1 MSEVLAARIAEP
13 DLAGLPDFE
22 VAAKLNAPDP
32 ALPLVPMAFSCRVI
46 AQPAVLSGELE
57 LLRIVRRKEQ
67 IPVEVSQS
75 GQPVALGTQAMIA
88 IGTLVDAVERDL
100 RVDPAVP
107 GAADQVLTMLTVV
120 ESMGLLSP
128 ATKAAILAQTVRH
141 PSWAEVNDIAVTP
154 EVIAAA
160 RGRAKFVQEN
170 G

>member
-1 MSEVLAARIAEP
+1 MSALTARIAEP
-13 DLAGLPDFE
+13 DLAGLPDYE
-22 VAAKLNAPDP
+22 VAERLNAPDP
-32 ALPLVPMAFSCRVI
+32 ALPLVPVVFSCRAI

-107 GAADQVLTMLTVV
+107 GAADQVLMMLTAV
-120 ESMGLLSP
+120 ETMGLLSP
-128 ATKAAILAQTVRH
+128 ATKAAILAHTVRH
-141 PSWAEVNDIAVTP
+141 PSWAEANGMVVTP
-154 EVIAAA
+154 EVIFAA
-160 RGRAKFVQEN
+160 RGRPRVVQE
-170 G
+170 GA